1 LIFYSLSISC
11 GAPSKTLK
19 NALTKSCDKH
29 TYAESSQNH
38 HEIFEMIS
46 SSTHIVSGYDAE
58 LSSLTNDLTDLG
70 TLVSEMVGDA
80 MQAFKKRDS
89 IKAQQVID
97 RDVEANALQFKVDEA
112 VQRIIALRNPV
123 AQDLR
128 QIIGATRIA
137 SDLERVGDLAEG
149 IAKRAMIINE
159 EKRIDMAKS
168 VYRMGKQVK
177 QQLAGALDT
186 LLKGDAIA
194 ALHFWQSDSDVDDL
208 YDAIFRELVT
218 VMMGDPRNI
227 PACTELL
234 FVAKNLERIGDHA
247 TNICEAVYF
256 TVKATQ
262 LISDEALKDLR
273 VNYNGSESR

>member
-1 LIFYSLSISC
+1 
-11 GAPSKTLK
+11 
-19 NALTKSCDKH
+19 
-29 TYAESSQNH
+29 
-38 HEIFEMIS
+38 MIS
-46 SSTHIVSGYDAE
+46 NTTHIVSGYDAE

-89 IKAQQVID
+89 VMAQQVIE
-97 RDVEANALQFKVDEA
+97 RDEDANALQFKIDEA

-123 AQDLR
+123 ALDLR
-128 QIIGATRIA
+128 SIIGATRIA

-149 IAKRAMIINE
+149 IAKRAVIINE
-159 EKRIDMAKS
+159 EKRIDMARS
-168 VYRMGKQVK
+168 VYRMGKQVQK
-177 QQLAGALDT
+177 QLAGALDT
-186 LLKGDAIA
+186 LLKSDPIA
-194 ALHFWQSDSDVDDL
+194 ALHYWQADSDLDDL
-208 YDAIFRELVT
+208 YDSIFRELVT
-218 VMMGDPRNI
+218 VMMGDPRTI

-262 LISDEALKDLR
+262 LISDPALKNFNAD
-273 VNYNGSESR
+273 YHGSESR

>member
-1 LIFYSLSISC
+1 
-11 GAPSKTLK
+11 
-19 NALTKSCDKH
+19 
-29 TYAESSQNH
+29 
-38 HEIFEMIS
+38 MIS
-46 SSTHIVSGYDAE
+46 KSTHIVSGYDAE

-70 TLVSEMVGDA
+70 TLVSEMVEEA

-97 RDVEANALQFKVDEA
+97 RDIEANALQFKVDEA

-128 QIIGATRIA
+128 SIIGATRIA

-168 VYRMGKQVK
+168 VYRMGKQVRI
-177 QQLAGALDT
+177 QLAGALDT

-194 ALHFWQSDSDVDDL
+194 ALHFWQADSDVDDL

-218 VMMGDPRNI
+218 VMMGDPRTI

-247 TNICEAVYF
+247 TNVCEAVYF

-262 LISDEALKDLR
+262 LINDEALTNLR
-273 VNYNGSESR
+273 RTNEATELR

>member
-1 LIFYSLSISC
+1 
-11 GAPSKTLK
+11 
-19 NALTKSCDKH
+19 
-29 TYAESSQNH
+29 
-38 HEIFEMIS
+38 MIS

-58 LSSLTNDLTDLG
+58 LSRLTNDLTDLG
-70 TLVSEMVGDA
+70 TLVSEMVADA

-89 IKAQQVID
+89 ITAQQVID
-97 RDVEANALQFKVDEA
+97 RDEDANALQFKIDEA

-128 QIIGATRIA
+128 SIIGATRIA

-149 IAKRAMIINE
+149 IARRAMIINE
-159 EKRIDMAKS
+159 EKRIDIARS
-168 VYRMGKQVK
+168 VYRMGKQSR
-177 QQLAGALDT
+177 QQLAGALDS

-194 ALHFWQSDSDVDDL
+194 ALHYWQSDSDLDDL
-208 YDAIFRELVT
+208 YDSIFRELVT
-218 VMMGDPRNI
+218 VMMGDPRTI

-256 TVKATQ
+256 TVKAAQ
-262 LISDEALKDLR
+262 LTSDPALDRLR
-273 VNYNGSESR
+273 QNGEIGESR

>member
-1 LIFYSLSISC
+1 MI
-11 GAPSKTLK
+11 
-19 NALTKSCDKH
+19 TK
-29 TYAESSQNH
+29 
-38 HEIFEMIS
+38 
-46 SSTHIVSGYDAE
+46 STHIVSGYDAE

-70 TLVSEMVGDA
+70 TLVSEMVEEA

-89 IKAQQVID
+89 IKAQEVVD
-97 RDVEANALQFKVDEA
+97 RDVQANALQFKVDEA

-128 QIIGATRIA
+128 SIIGATRIA

-168 VYRMGKQVK
+168 VYRMGKQVRK
-177 QQLAGALDT
+177 QLAGSLDT

-194 ALHFWQSDSDVDDL
+194 ALHYWQADSDVDDL

-218 VMMGDPRNI
+218 VMMGDPRTI

-262 LISDEALKDLR
+262 LINDDALNNLRRTDEATELR
-273 VNYNGSESR
+273 

>member
-1 LIFYSLSISC
+1 
-11 GAPSKTLK
+11 
-19 NALTKSCDKH
+19 
-29 TYAESSQNH
+29 
-38 HEIFEMIS
+38 MIS
-46 SSTHIVSGYDAE
+46 NNTHIVSGYDSE
-58 LSSLTNDLTDLG
+58 LSQLTNDLTDLG
-70 TLVSEMVGDA
+70 TLVSEMVGEA

-89 IKAQQVID
+89 IKAQEVID
-97 RDVEANALQFKVDEA
+97 RDEHANALQFKIDEA

-128 QIIGATRIA
+128 SIIGATRIA

-159 EKRIDMAKS
+159 EKRIDMARS
-168 VYRMGKQVK
+168 VYRMGKQVRK
-177 QQLAGALDT
+177 QLAGALDT
-186 LLKGDAIA
+186 LLKGDPIA
-194 ALHFWQSDSDVDDL
+194 ALHYWQADSDLDDL
-208 YDAIFRELVT
+208 YNSIFRELVT
-218 VMMGDPRNI
+218 VMMGDPRTI

-262 LISDEALKDLR
+262 LTSDPALK
-273 VNYNGSESR
+273 NYNADYDSSEPR

>member
-1 LIFYSLSISC
+1 
-11 GAPSKTLK
+11 
-19 NALTKSCDKH
+19 
-29 TYAESSQNH
+29 
-38 HEIFEMIS
+38 MIS
-46 SSTHIVSGYDAE
+46 NSTHIVSGYDAE
-58 LSSLTNDLTDLG
+58 LSRLTNDLTDLG
-70 TLVSEMVGDA
+70 TLVSEMVEDA

-97 RDVEANALQFKVDEA
+97 RDQDANALQFKIDEA

-128 QIIGATRIA
+128 SIISATRIA
-137 SDLERVGDLAEG
+137 SDLERVGDLSEG
-149 IAKRAMIINE
+149 IARRAMIINE
-159 EKRIDMAKS
+159 EKRIDIAKS
-168 VYRMGKQVK
+168 VYRMGKQVRK
-177 QQLAGALDT
+177 QLAGALDS

-194 ALHFWQSDSDVDDL
+194 ALHYWQADSDLDDL

-218 VMMGDPRNI
+218 VMMGDPRTI

-262 LISDEALKDLR
+262 LTSDPALDSFR
-273 VNYNGSESR
+273 QDGDISESR

>member
-1 LIFYSLSISC
+1 
-11 GAPSKTLK
+11 
-19 NALTKSCDKH
+19 
-29 TYAESSQNH
+29 
-38 HEIFEMIS
+38 MITN
-46 SSTHIVSGYDAE
+46 STHIVSGYDTE

-70 TLVSEMVGDA
+70 TLVSEMVEDA

-89 IKAQQVID
+89 VKAQQVID
-97 RDVEANALQFKVDEA
+97 RDVQANALQFKVDEA

-128 QIIGATRIA
+128 SIIGATRIA

-149 IAKRAMIINE
+149 IAKRAMVINE

-168 VYRMGKQVK
+168 VYRMGKQVRK
-177 QQLAGALDT
+177 QLAGALDT

-194 ALHFWQSDSDVDDL
+194 ALHYWQADSDVDDL

-218 VMMGDPRNI
+218 VMMGDPRTI

-247 TNICEAVYF
+247 TNVCEAVYF

-262 LISDEALKDLR
+262 LINDEALEDLR
-273 VNYNGSESR
+273 RNYENRENR